1 MQSPMEQL
9 EMALAVPDATPAQ
22 TFGQQHSELD
32 QFADPVHQVATETA
46 VPAAC
51 SRQQNLR
58 SKGQGVSV
66 TASVSKVTEKFLNK

>member
-1 MQSPMEQL
+1 MQSPVGQL
-9 EMALAVPDATPAQ
+9 KMALAVPDAAPAQ

-46 VPAAC
+46 ALTTH

-58 SKGQGVSV
+58 SGGQGVRDCLSQQ
-66 TASVSKVTEKFLNK
+66 SH